1 MTCPELRKLT
11 FLRQFPSLVFQGRFQ
26 GRSIQRPESSSVVRA
41 QAMYLGV
48 AECLSFMRRLSKE
61 FQVHV
66 MKSHGDHIPMQV
78 RDAATFLF
86 AIPLH
91 FPNIER
97 TLQYEYLLSTAISR
111 VAAWVRQQV
120 CQSYT
125 WPPDEAIRTQYDV
138 LIARWKEIIREGEN
152 FRDANG
158 MFLWNQFWQDSHTK
172 AAFAPQGTEA
182 AFLLYNFTGMWGTS
196 EAEAESVGSLLK
208 FYGRTKTLSFERIVE
223 RVKLRHEQVDGLPR
237 CDLFMLR
244 VWAAFFGETNVF
256 RFQTKRPSARR
267 RRWQHGGGSKT
278 LHKVIQRD
286 LDRPAM
292 AAQARKKV
300 GEQPKSGAQW
310 RTFAAKKRKA
320 ANSIL

>member
-1 MTCPELRKLT
+1 MAEQKL
-11 FLRQFPSLVFQGRFQ
+11 
-26 GRSIQRPESSSVVRA
+26 
-41 QAMYLGV
+41 
-48 AECLSFMRRLSKE
+48 
-61 FQVHV
+61 
-66 MKSHGDHIPMQV
+66 
-78 RDAATFLF
+78 
-86 AIPLH
+86 
-91 FPNIER
+91 
-97 TLQYEYLLSTAISR
+97 
-111 VAAWVRQQV
+111 
-120 CQSYT
+120 
-125 WPPDEAIRTQYDV
+125 
-138 LIARWKEIIREGEN
+138 
-152 FRDANG
+152 
-158 MFLWNQFWQDSHTK
+158 
-172 AAFAPQGTEA
+172 
-182 AFLLYNFTGMWGTS
+182 
-196 EAEAESVGSLLK
+196 
-208 FYGRTKTLSFERIVE
+208 LSFERIVE

-300 GEQPKSGAQW
+300 GEQPKSEAQW